1 MNENIALNSPSRQC
15 VHNSVAL
22 CAFTFKIVVLAW
34 NRSKQKK
41 FSLLQFHVYGCLI
54 RPNSLRR
61 LLLSLDR
68 TDFAFKRNN
77 PGWQVC
83 YASLSLSFPQGLSLT
98 FEIWCELCRLSLKS
112 ELMEVGESRVKQ
124 WYSFLKTG
132 TGPMEWRWPW
142 LMMMK
147 ERQVRKWSQLDS
159 WIEYEDWLDVEKLF
173 CRWWQWVTQTRA
185 WWQPGETPGGQK

>member
-1 MNENIALNSPSRQC
+1 MNENVALNDPSRQC

-34 NRSKQKK
+34 NRSKQRK
-41 FSLLQFHVYGCLI
+41 FSLLQFHVNGCLF

-83 YASLSLSFPQGLSLT
+83 HASLSLSFPPLT
-98 FEIWCELCRLSLKS
+98 RLIFDFRKMAILRLSLKS

-132 TGPMEWRWPW
+132 TGPME
-142 LMMMK
+142 
-147 ERQVRKWSQLDS
+147 
-159 WIEYEDWLDVEKLF
+159 
-173 CRWWQWVTQTRA
+173 
-185 WWQPGETPGGQK
+185 